1 MNTSAYETPRTMI
14 LTLATLERADTLILP
29 ASAAQLNRAQKV
41 LEIDDFSEAVIA
53 GIEYASPS
61 LSRLIPAGTATVE
74 DLNELAH
81 CLQQIDAEGETAKYC
96 AALEVE
102 RPSTFS
108 EALDMAV
115 NVDDY
120 ELVPEDGWEYGRE
133 ALRRIGADD
142 ELLETVDGYTD
153 FEQLGRAM
161 MEEDGVRRTE
171 FGLVRRLSSPFEEQL
186 EMGQQM
192 Q

>member
-41 LEIDDFSEAVIA
+41 LVIA

-120 ELVPEDGWEYGRE
+120 ELVPEDGSEYGRE

-142 ELLETVDGYTD
+142 ELLETIDGYTD

>member
-1 MNTSAYETPRTMI
+1 MI

-108 EALDMAV
+108 EALGIAMEF
-115 NVDDY
+115 DDY
-120 ELVPEDGWEYGRE
+120 ERITYGEGEYARR
-133 ALRRIGADD
+133 ALRGLRTTE
-142 ELLETVDGYTD
+142 ELLEAIDGYTD
-153 FEQLGRAM
+153 FDQLGRDKWG
-161 MEEDGVRRTE
+161 EDGVMQTGY
-171 FGLVRRLSSPFEEQL
+171 GLVRRLSKPFPAEKQDPQ
-186 EMGQQM
+186 MGGPV
-192 Q
+192 